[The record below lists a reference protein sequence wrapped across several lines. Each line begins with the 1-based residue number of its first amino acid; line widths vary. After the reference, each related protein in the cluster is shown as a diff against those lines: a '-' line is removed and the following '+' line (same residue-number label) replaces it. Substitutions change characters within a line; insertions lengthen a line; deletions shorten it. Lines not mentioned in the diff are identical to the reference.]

1 MWRREERVQA
11 VWVIIWP
18 FSLQV
23 TKSFCVHEDLECL
36 QEVNVKMVIIVFV
49 VILIKNDRH
58 NCKKNKKNRHSPL
71 VWHFEGGGK
80 QKDAR

>member
-1 MWRREERVQA
+1 MCRREERVQA

-58 NCKKNKKNRHSPL
+58 NCKK
-71 VWHFEGGGK
+71 K
-80 QKDAR
+80 QKKQAFPSGVAL